1 MTTAILNYSQSLIEV
16 IINGLK
22 TTLKGMMIG
31 YMVGRQTSANSRVA
45 EFLISTGEYRQEQY
59 WEILNR
65 LNIETIDSIHKE
77 FNYK

>member
-1 MTTAILNYSQSLIEV
+1 MATAILNYSQSLIEV

-45 EFLISTGEYRQEQY
+45 EFLISTGEYIQEQY

-65 LNIETIDSIHKE
+65 LNKETIDSIHKE

>member
-1 MTTAILNYSQSLIEV
+1 MATAILNYSQSLIEV

-31 YMVGRQTSANSRVA
+31 YMVGRQTSANTRVA
-45 EFLISTGEYRQEQY
+45 EFLISTGEYRQQRY

-65 LNIETIDSIHKE
+65 LNRETIDSIHKE

>member
-22 TTLKGMMIG
+22 NTLKGMMIG
-31 YMVGRQTSANSRVA
+31 YMIGRQTSANTKVA
-45 EFLISTGEYRQEQY
+45 EFLINTGEYRQEQY

-65 LNIETIDSIHKE
+65 LNRETIDQIHKE

>member
-1 MTTAILNYSQSLIEV
+1 MATAILNYSQSLIEV

-45 EFLISTGEYRQEQY
+45 EFLISTG
-59 WEILNR
+59 
-65 LNIETIDSIHKE
+65 
-77 FNYK
+77 

>member
-1 MTTAILNYSQSLIEV
+1 MATAILNYSQSLIEV

-31 YMVGRQTSANSRVA
+31 YMVGRQTSANTRVA
-45 EFLISTGEYRQEQY
+45 EFLISTGEYRQQQY

-65 LNIETIDSIHKE
+65 LNRETIDSIHKE

>member
-22 TTLKGMMIG
+22 TTLKGMMVG
-31 YMVGRQTSANSRVA
+31 YMIGRQTSANTKVA
-45 EFLISTGEYRQEQY
+45 EFLIKTGEYRQEQY
-59 WEILNR
+59 WEILNK
-65 LNIETIDSIHKE
+65 LNRETIDQIHKE

>member
-22 TTLKGMMIG
+22 NTLKGMMVG
-31 YMVGRQTSANSRVA
+31 YMVGRQTSANTKVA

-59 WEILNR
+59 WEILNK
-65 LNIETIDSIHKE
+65 LNRQTIDQIHKE